1 MERVESVRFLGA
13 LLDEN
18 LSLKDHVKYTEK
30 KVAKKINLLY
40 RGKLFLDKNSLL
52 TLFYSYIHTYSNHAS
67 LSWGS
72 TNRTNLKKLLSQQK
86 HAVQIIN
93 NRTRLNHTNE
103 LLKSQKILN
112 IYKLSILSIAVF
124 MY

>member
-1 MERVESVRFLGA
+1 MEQYKQNKS
-13 LLDEN
+13 
-18 LSLKDHVKYTEK
+18 
-30 KVAKKINLLY
+30 
-40 RGKLFLDKNSLL
+40 
-52 TLFYSYIHTYSNHAS
+52 
-67 LSWGS
+67 
-72 TNRTNLKKLLSQQK
+72 KKLLSQQK

-112 IYKLSILSIAVF
+112 IYKLSILNIAVF